1 MKFKKLLTLTVISI
15 TLLSLITIVSA
26 EDYKTVDF
34 EEEINP
40 CGITL
45 DMPSNIFVCGQE
57 GSFNRY
63 TDADNN
69 ILVYYNN
76 GSYNNLDELVSAF
89 ESTTNMK
96 KTNQSDKYV
105 GFENSEYKAV
115 GTIENGVSV
124 VIIAPTEETA
134 SKIIETLKIKN

>member
-1 MKFKKLLTLTVISI
+1 
-15 TLLSLITIVSA
+15 
-26 EDYKTVDF
+26 
-34 EEEINP
+34 
-40 CGITL
+40 
-45 DMPSNIFVCGQE
+45 MPSNIFVCGQE

-124 VIIAPTEETA
+124 VIITPTEETA